1 MRQQWNIKY
10 RDLKTIFII
19 RLHGWLNSNIFLFNK
34 NEKLWPERC
43 GKISWA
49 LKAHMITGTDK
60 FEGCVCLHWTIS
72 HSAFLSSPLITA
84 IHIFRFFFALYILN
98 EAGVKSFVGH
108 DVIMILFKYQRYFL
122 PHEPAATSICE
133 ISKKGQFFT
142 MGIYFRVWLVGWF
155 GQTKT
160 NGKKA
165 EKPSSYKYIGYR
177 HAIDWYSKPFTV
189 ARVPF
194 LLFTCQTCSALL
206 FMKIRFPRQNLL
218 FIFVYAFA
226 SAFGS

>member
-1 MRQQWNIKY
+1 MCAYIGRFHTALFSQAPWLQQ
-10 RDLKTIFII
+10 FI
-19 RLHGWLNSNIFLFNK
+19 SFVSSSLFTYWMK
-34 NEKLWPERC
+34 R
-43 GKISWA
+43 
-49 LKAHMITGTDK
+49 
-60 FEGCVCLHWTIS
+60 
-72 HSAFLSSPLITA
+72 
-84 IHIFRFFFALYILN
+84 
-98 EAGVKSFVGH
+98 GVKSFVGH

-194 LLFTCQTCSALL
+194 LLFSCQTCSALL

-218 FIFVYAFA
+218 FIFVYA